1 MMGEG
6 ADHLGSMERIF
17 TSLADLVWGAPL
29 LVLLL
34 GGGTYFLFY
43 SRLMPLRYIRHAVQI
58 LLGRYDNPLEEG
70 QINHYQALSTALAAT
85 VGMGN
90 ISGVAIA
97 ITMGGPGAIFWMWVS
112 AILGV
117 TTKYFTCTLAVM
129 FRERDSRGEIQGGP
143 MYFIVEGLGR
153 KWRPLAVFFSMMGMI
168 GVLPM
173 FQANQLTQAIRDVVL
188 VPAGVQVGFT
198 SNLVSG
204 LVFSSLVALVVFGG
218 IKRIGKVTGRLV
230 PFMVVLYVLSVLYII
245 FSNPDRIIPGLALIF
260 RDAFTAESVL
270 GGSLGALVITG
281 VRRGAFSNEAGIG
294 TAPMAHGA
302 AKTNEPVREGL
313 VAMLGP
319 VVDTIIVCT
328 MTALALIITGVW
340 NSGESDGIT
349 LTADAFRTGIPGAG
363 VYLLIASVTIFALST
378 MLAFPY
384 YGTKCFSFIFGAR
397 YSHFYKWFYILSI
410 PLGATATLGAV
421 VSIIDSA
428 YALMAFPTMI
438 SALLLSPHV
447 MRASRNYF
455 RRLDQGRGRSAG
467 SKPDPGSN
475 TAKQVNE
482 NRGSKTAGH
491 SRPGRTR

>member
-1 MMGEG
+1 
-6 ADHLGSMERIF
+6 MERIF

-43 SRLMPLRYIRHAVQI
+43 SRLMPLKYIRHAVRI

-129 FRERDSRGEIQGGP
+129 FRGRDSRGEIQGGP

-153 KWRPLAVFFSMMGMI
+153 KWRPVAVFFSLMGMI

-188 VPAGVQVGFT
+188 IPAGVQAGFA
-198 SNLVSG
+198 SNLISG
-204 LVFSSLVALVVFGG
+204 LIFSSLVALVVFGG

-245 FSNPDRIIPGLALIF
+245 FSNPDQIIPGLALIF

-349 LTADAFRTGIPGAG
+349 LTADAFRAGIPGAG

-397 YSHFYKWFYILSI
+397 YSHLYKWFYILSI
-410 PLGATATLGAV
+410 PLGSTATLGAV
-421 VSIIDSA
+421 VGIIDSA
-428 YALMAFPTMI
+428 YALMAFPTML

-447 MRASRNYF
+447 MRASRDYF
-455 RRLDQGRGRSAG
+455 RRLDRGRDKSG
-467 SKPDPGSN
+467 GKIPDPGSN
-475 TAKQVNE
+475 AVEQLFE
-482 NRGSKTAGH
+482 NQNDKPGGH
-491 SRPGRTR
+491 SRPGRTRRPKKDTYR